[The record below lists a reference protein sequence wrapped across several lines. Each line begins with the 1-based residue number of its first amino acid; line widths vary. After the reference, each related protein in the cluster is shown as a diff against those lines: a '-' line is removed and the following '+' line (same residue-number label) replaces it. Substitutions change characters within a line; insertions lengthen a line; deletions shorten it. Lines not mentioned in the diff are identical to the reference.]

1 MIICNNF
8 SDLNS
13 ELILEIIPVIT
24 SLKIKKRKENWVS
37 AININLLHNE
47 FRLLW
52 CFIDYINSELI
63 LCLSLSG

>member
-1 MIICNNF
+1 MIICSNF

-47 FRLLW
+47 FTLMV
-52 CFIDYINSELI
+52 FY
-63 LCLSLSG
+63 

>member
-24 SLKIKKRKENWVS
+24 SLKIKKKKK
-37 AININLLHNE
+37 IGCLQ
-47 FRLLW
+47 
-52 CFIDYINSELI
+52 LI
-63 LCLSLSG
+63 LTYCTMNLDSYGVLLII